1 MFCQITGSEL
11 TAAEGAD
18 STALRL
24 RLRLRA
30 RGRVSKNKPV
40 FDAYVTTC
48 DKRDVRGL

>member
-18 STALRL
+18 STAL

-48 DKRDVRGL
+48 DKGDVRGL